1 MRESGLATEAVVGF
15 ILDLDALCVVVQ
27 SAIEGLTA
35 VASVAKK
42 AMARLKEQHLA
53 VYLEKL
59 LETDFFK
66 AVMAVVTN
74 LVQVS
79 AKDEVARSK
88 LQSTRYKLIVGLA
101 KKRLA
106 LMQHVVQDDGNPVT
120 PVKKKH
126 VKQPA
131 TETTM
136 NLMDDIDAI
145 TAKGKGGIVADAAMD
160 VAPAPLCT

>member
-1 MRESGLATEAVVGF
+1 MKVV
-15 ILDLDALCVVVQ
+15 
-27 SAIEGLTA
+27 
-35 VASVAKK
+35 
-42 AMARLKEQHLA
+42 
-53 VYLEKL
+53 
-59 LETDFFK
+59 
-66 AVMAVVTN
+66 
-74 LVQVS
+74 
-79 AKDEVARSK
+79 RS
-88 LQSTRYKLIVGLA
+88 TGYKLIAGLA

-106 LMQHVVQDDGNPVT
+106 LMQHVVQDDGDPVT

-131 TETTM
+131 TETIM